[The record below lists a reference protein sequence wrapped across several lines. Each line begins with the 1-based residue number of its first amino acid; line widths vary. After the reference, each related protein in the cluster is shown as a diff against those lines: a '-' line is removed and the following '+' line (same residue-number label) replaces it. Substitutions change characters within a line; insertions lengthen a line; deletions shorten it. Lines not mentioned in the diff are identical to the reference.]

1 MQSGLQPAL
10 DLEYFEDLFRRIK
23 SRWPS
28 LHLHALSPEE
38 IRYIAELAGRPA
50 AYCIERLRDAGL
62 GTMPGTAAEIL
73 VDEVREVI
81 CPGKLTTQEW
91 VDILRAAHNAGV
103 RSTSTAMF
111 GQLEN
116 WDQRFELLSGIRY
129 MTLETGGI
137 YTVADRHYV

>member
-38 IRYIAELAGRPA
+38 IRYIAELEGRPA
-50 AYCIERLRDAGL
+50 SYCIERLRDAGL

-73 VDEVREVI
+73 VDEVRAII
-81 CPGKLTTQEW
+81 CPEKLNTAEW
-91 VDILRAAHNAGV
+91 VEGMRAAHPAGV
-103 RSTSTAMF
+103 RTTSTGMF
-111 GQLEN
+111 GHVEN
-116 WDQRFELLSGIRY
+116 WH
-129 MTLETGGI
+129 
-137 YTVADRHYV
+137 DRSA